1 MTEGRKLLTITG
13 ITVVVY
19 LAMRYLLPYVIPFL
33 IAYLLVHLLN
43 PITEKIRSRLPWKKE
58 IIVSVLLILILSV
71 VTVLFYFF
79 YCQLMVQLRRIAVNF
94 DAYYRS
100 FCGWIDGCCRMVENG
115 FGIRVEVVRDVVYDS
130 LDQVTEQIRVYIVPN
145 ILNYSVR
152 YLKKLL
158 NAGAFLLILFVSV
171 ILLMKDYDEMQ
182 EKLQQYELYRHF
194 HNITERMWHQGGL
207 YLKAQMIIIL
217 IIMALCMAGLWVLG
231 NPYFLVLGIVIGL
244 MDALPFIGTGTVLVP
259 MAVYLL
265 FQGELKR
272 AAGYLLL
279 FLITY
284 LAREFLEPRLIGA
297 KLGIYPIVMVIVV
310 YAGLYL
316 YGVTGVILGPVS
328 LLLILEIWKEIR
340 FAQQSN

>member
-316 YGVTGVILGPVS
+316 YGVTGVVLGPVS